1 MVVQA
6 RLDEEKDWRELKD
19 WRLTAHAGSPW
30 NRCDEPGFGL
40 VGVISNGERKGGY
53 LQRYEQRRCGIC

>member
-30 NRCDEPGFGL
+30 NRCDEPGFGREDAAYVDIDRVL
-40 VGVISNGERKGGY
+40 QSSEEKPER
-53 LQRYEQRRCGIC
+53 